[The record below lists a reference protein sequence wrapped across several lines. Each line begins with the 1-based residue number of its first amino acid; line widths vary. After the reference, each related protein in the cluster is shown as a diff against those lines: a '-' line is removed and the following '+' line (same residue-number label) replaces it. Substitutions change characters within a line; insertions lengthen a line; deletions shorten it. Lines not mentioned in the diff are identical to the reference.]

1 MRYAV
6 TDTVASGQ
14 PGDGQGW
21 NDGMVRH
28 PTLTVALLQLTSRG
42 RDQEANLAKGLDA
55 CRRAKELGA
64 DIALFPEMWNVGYR
78 FEEPA
83 DEGEL
88 PAALAHWREQAIATE
103 SSWVARFREAAH
115 ELDLAIAATYLESVS
130 GGRRSNAGGG
140 RSASAGV
147 RNTVS
152 LIDRRGD
159 LVLTYAK
166 VHTCAFDE
174 PEAELSPGQ
183 EFPVAELDTAAG
195 PVRVG
200 AMICFDR
207 EFPEAARLLMLGGAE
222 LILVPNAC
230 ELEANRLAQ
239 VRSRA
244 FENMVAIAVAN
255 YATPDQNGHSVAYS
269 PIAFDA
275 QERSLD
281 TLVVE
286 AGEEEGIVAARF
298 DFAALRHW
306 RATEVWGTK
315 YRRPETYGPLT

>member
-1 MRYAV
+1 
-6 TDTVASGQ
+6 
-14 PGDGQGW
+14 
-21 NDGMVRH
+21 
-28 PTLTVALLQLTSRG
+28 
-42 RDQEANLAKGLDA
+42 
-55 CRRAKELGA
+55 
-64 DIALFPEMWNVGYR
+64 MWNVGYR

-83 DEGEL
+83 DEAGL
-88 PAALAHWREQAIATE
+88 PAALARWRGQAIAAE
-103 SSWVARFREAAH
+103 GSWVRRFRDAAR
-115 ELDLAIAATYLESVS
+115 ELSLAIAVTYLEHVEGEARGTIVGSVAE
-130 GGRRSNAGGG
+130 GAGRAAEGAGGG
-140 RSASAGV
+140 AEAAGSAPAV
-147 RNTVS
+147 RNSVV
-152 LIDRRGD
+152 LIDRHGEV
-159 LVLTYAK
+159 VLTYAK

-174 PEAELSPGQ
+174 PEAELTPGG

-222 LILVPNAC
+222 LVLVPNAC
-230 ELEANRLAQ
+230 ELEVNRLAQ
-239 VRSRA
+239 IRTRA

-255 YATPDQNGHSVAYS
+255 YAAPDQNGHSVAYS

-286 AGEEEGIVAARF
+286 AGEAEEIVVARF
-298 DFAALRHW
+298 DLTALRYW
-306 RATEVWGTK
+306 RAHEVWGTK